1 MLTGADAGMK
11 WFTDP
16 SDPREAPE
24 SWAHVCAAQLLEVR
38 RRAVEEGGGGCGG
51 GGKGGG
57 GNGRQ
62 ACFPGGAAVISWLG
76 VDVLAAIKAT
86 INFFSRHRKTT
97 GVPRS

>member
-1 MLTGADAGMK
+1 MK
-11 WFTDP
+11 WVADP
-16 SDPREAPE
+16 SDHRDAPE
-24 SWAHVCAAQLLEVR
+24 SWAHVCEAKLLEMR
-38 RRAVEEGGGGCGG
+38 RMAEEEGGGGCGG

-62 ACFPGGAAVISWLG
+62 ACFPGGAAVISWFG

-86 INFFSRHRKTT
+86 INSFSRHRKTT